1 MILLF
6 GELEAATTSIYPSLS
21 TSNAETLKNCSYVS
35 KVEPTETNIVIFY
48 LSEEISEETFMAEME
63 AKNIRLSNMGHGKL
77 RMVTHLDYT
86 DTMHDIV
93 RAELL
98 GYA

>member
-1 MILLF
+1 M
-6 GELEAATTSIYPSLS
+6 
-21 TSNAETLKNCSYVS
+21 
-35 KVEPTETNIVIFY
+35 IFY
-48 LSEEISEETFMAEME
+48 LSEEISEETFMDEME
-63 AKNIRLSNMGHGKL
+63 AKNIRLSNMGQGKL

-93 RAELL
+93 CAELL

>member
-1 MILLF
+1 MD
-6 GELEAATTSIYPSLS
+6 
-21 TSNAETLKNCSYVS
+21 
-35 KVEPTETNIVIFY
+35 
-48 LSEEISEETFMAEME
+48 EME
-63 AKNIRLSNMGHGKL
+63 AKNIRLSNMGQGKL

-93 RAELL
+93 CAELL